1 MKTFIYI
8 LIVLAVGLVIFNITQ
23 LDFDNLLSGNS
34 LIALVGVVASLCAVC
49 LLLIFKTSK
58 SIQDKYKN
66 R

>member
-34 LIALVGVVASLCAVC
+34 LIALIGVVASLCAVC